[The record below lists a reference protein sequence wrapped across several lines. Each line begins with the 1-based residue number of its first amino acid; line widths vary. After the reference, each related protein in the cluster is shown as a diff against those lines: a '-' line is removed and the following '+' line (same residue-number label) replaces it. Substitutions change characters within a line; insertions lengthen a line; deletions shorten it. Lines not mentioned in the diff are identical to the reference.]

1 MKSKDWLMI
10 VCLGSL
16 WGSSFFFIELL
27 LEILSPFLIV
37 YLRVALAAILL
48 LFILLI
54 KQVKVSLNVS
64 LIFNL
69 FIMAMLN
76 NVLPFLLIAYGQQSV
91 TGGLASIL
99 NANTSLLTI
108 LIAPFLIPSEKLSFN
123 RVSGAII
130 GIFGVIIAVGYEN
143 IFQIYENNLGKYLI
157 LLATLSYALASV
169 WAKLRLD
176 GVPALISATGM
187 LTGSAIILTPFA
199 FFYNFDELANL
210 SLSAFSMSA
219 LFAILCSVLAYI
231 IYFKILE
238 SAGASNLL
246 VCTVIIPPSAILLNL
261 LFLNQAVSQSE
272 MIGLLIIVAG
282 LIVLDG
288 RYIKSSEQL

>member
-1 MKSKDWLMI
+1 MNSKDWLMI
-10 VCLGSL
+10 VCLGGL

-54 KQVKVSLNVS
+54 KQVKVTLNVS

-108 LIAPFLIPSEKLSFN
+108 LIAPLLIPSEKLSFN

-210 SLSAFSMSA
+210 SFSAFSMSA

-231 IYFKILE
+231 IYFKVLE

-272 MIGLLIIVAG
+272 IIGLLIILVG

>member
-48 LFILLI
+48 LFILLV
-54 KQVKVSLNVS
+54 KQVKVALNVS

-187 LTGSAIILTPFA
+187 LTGSAIILTPFG

>member
-1 MKSKDWLMI
+1 MKSKDWFMI
-10 VCLGSL
+10 VSLGTL
-16 WGSSFFFIELL
+16 WGSSFFFVELL
-27 LEILSPFLIV
+27 LEMLSPFLIV

-54 KQVKVSLNVS
+54 KQVKVTLNAS
-64 LIFNL
+64 LIFSL
-69 FIMAMLN
+69 FIMAILN
-76 NVLPFLLIAYGQQSV
+76 NVLPFLLIAYGQQTV

-108 LIAPFLIPSEKLSFN
+108 LIAPLLIPSEKLSFN
-123 RVSGAII
+123 RVGGAII
-130 GIFGVIIAVGYEN
+130 GICGVIIAVGYEN

-210 SLSAFSMSA
+210 SFSAFSMSA

-272 MIGLLIIVAG
+272 IIGLLIIVVG

>member
-1 MKSKDWLMI
+1 MKSKDWFFIIL
-10 VCLGSL
+10 LGTL
-16 WGSSFFFIELL
+16 WGSSFFFIEFL
-27 LEILSPFLIV
+27 LEMLSPFLIV

-48 LFILLI
+48 LFILFI

-238 SAGASNLL
+238 SAGAGNLL
-246 VCTVIIPPSAILLNL
+246 ICTVIIPPSAILLNS

-272 MIGLLIIVAG
+272 LIGLLIILVG

-288 RYIKSSEQL
+288 RYIKSSKQL

>member
-1 MKSKDWLMI
+1 MNSKDWLMI
-10 VCLGSL
+10 ICLGTL
-16 WGSSFFFIELL
+16 WGSSFFFVELL
-27 LEILSPFLIV
+27 LEMLSPFLIV

-54 KQVKVSLNVS
+54 KQVKVTLNAS
-64 LIFNL
+64 LIFSL
-69 FIMAMLN
+69 FIMAILN
-76 NVLPFLLIAYGQQSV
+76 NVLPFLLIAYGQQTV

-108 LIAPFLIPSEKLSFN
+108 LIAPLLISSEKLSFN
-123 RVSGAII
+123 RVGGAII
-130 GIFGVIIAVGYEN
+130 GICGVIIAVGYEN

-169 WAKLRLD
+169 WAKLTLD

-187 LTGSAIILTPFA
+187 LTGSAIILTPIA
-199 FFYNFDELANL
+199 FFYNFDELSNL

-246 VCTVIIPPSAILLNL
+246 VCTVIIPPSAILLNS

-272 MIGLLIIVAG
+272 IIGLLIIIVG

>member
-54 KQVKVSLNVS
+54 KQVKVALNVS

-272 MIGLLIIVAG
+272 MIGLLIIVVG

>member
-1 MKSKDWLMI
+1 MNSKDWLMI
-10 VCLGSL
+10 VCLGTL

-48 LFILLI
+48 LFILFI
-54 KQVKVSLNVS
+54 KQVKVTLNVS

-108 LIAPFLIPSEKLSFN
+108 LIAPLLIPSEKLSFN

-210 SLSAFSMSA
+210 SFSAFSMSA

-272 MIGLLIIVAG
+272 IIGLLIIVVG

-288 RYIKSSEQL
+288 RYIKSSELL